1 MKRYGFT
8 VVIASLLSMTLLAA
22 PKLAADQKA
31 SNEDCLMC
39 HGEKSMT
46 TKRGG
51 RTVSLYLDQKR
62 FTGSVHGSLS
72 CTNCHA
78 DLDGKDL
85 PHSTPLAKVNCGAC
99 HSDESQLQSQYQS
112 PYANVTWTF
121 HPGWAFKG
129 GWNYYGYGEEG
140 PAGPTLPRNFHAN
153 IVTLAMRYQF

>member
-78 DLDGKDL
+78 DLDG
-85 PHSTPLAKVNCGAC
+85 S
-99 HSDESQLQSQYQS
+99 LQSQYQS

>member
-78 DLDGKDL
+78 DLDG
-85 PHSTPLAKVNCGAC
+85 S
-99 HSDESQLQSQYQS
+99 LQSQYQS

-121 HPGWAFKG
+121 IRDGHSR
-129 GWNYYGYGEEG
+129 E
-140 PAGPTLPRNFHAN
+140 AGTITDTERRALPVRPCPVISMPTSSRLLCA
-153 IVTLAMRYQF
+153 TSSDC